1 MKRRK
6 SRQGSPAFSL
16 VEVVIALGVV
26 AFAIVA
32 IFGALPVGLNA
43 SHSSQDDTRSG
54 QIAQDVLTSLASQ
67 AQTNYPN
74 CVIKQSATQTA
85 SDFTLRR

>member
-1 MKRRK
+1 MKL
-6 SRQGSPAFSL
+6 GSASNSTSFTL
-16 VEVVIALGVV
+16 VEVVLAIGIV

-32 IFGALPVGLNA
+32 IFGVLPVGLSA

-67 AQTNYPN
+67 AQTNFAN
-74 CVIKQSATQTA
+74 CVL
-85 SDFTLRR
+85 TLLFQRSGS